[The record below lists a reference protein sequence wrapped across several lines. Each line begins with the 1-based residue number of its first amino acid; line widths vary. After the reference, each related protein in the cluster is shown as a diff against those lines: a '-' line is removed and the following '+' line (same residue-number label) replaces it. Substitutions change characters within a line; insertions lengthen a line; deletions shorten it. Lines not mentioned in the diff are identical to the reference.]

1 MQWGTLSGEEFSH
14 AVRSADVEIAHWG
27 RKVFS
32 VPSGKA
38 GKRFVRAITTLLS
51 SYAQATAMESV
62 AMDAVM
68 VASTLL
74 LQKKNTNSDS
84 KEHAKGLERRPIA
97 WCAGDIN
104 GLMTGGRTIQGQLNQ
119 FVSMKSAKEKENMS
133 PILSQNRSC

>member
-1 MQWGTLSGEEFSH
+1 MAMGTLSGDEFSH
-14 AVRSADVEIAHWG
+14 AVRPAYVEVAHWG
-27 RKVFS
+27 RNVFM

-74 LQKKNTNSDS
+74 LQKP
-84 KEHAKGLERRPIA
+84 HAKGFERR
-97 WCAGDIN
+97 
-104 GLMTGGRTIQGQLNQ
+104 LN
-119 FVSMKSAKEKENMS
+119 A
-133 PILSQNRSC
+133 